1 MERFREVERVSKT
14 DAEVFEEPDLT
25 VSIPEFW
32 LDSVCK
38 KRVTKFSPFKGGD
51 YTRLWYQ
58 RQEALGGHLLAA
70 CHSFLSCMCS
80 P

>member
-1 MERFREVERVSKT
+1 MTNREMERFREVERVSKT

-32 LDSVCK
+32 LDSVCM

-51 YTRLWYQ
+51 YTRTR
-58 RQEALGGHLLAA
+58 RQGSQWE
-70 CHSFLSCMCS
+70 
-80 P
+80 PV